1 MVQGALGTFT
11 GTVVS
16 EISKLKT
23 VLMRCR
29 NKSHQPP
36 QPVFNHS
43 QPLWVTLLVDYSEQI
58 ADFGTDPT
66 ELSSLLGRSSS
77 IFQVQKRHSTAIA
90 SVCRKRLRLPSSLII
105 ENASAVYFSLPGDLA
120 PRRFRSRL
128 ATNRTEPGTEPGK
141 SEQQTPGKRPGE
153 PLREW
158 WDCHHD
164 SGRLS
169 FRINP
174 AQRGVQRSSLPYH
187 SRRYGAP

>member
-105 ENASAVYFSLPGDLA
+105 ENASAVYFSLPGDLT

-141 SEQQTPGKRPGE
+141 SEQQTPWKAAAEAPF
-153 PLREW
+153 RE
-158 WDCHHD
+158 
-164 SGRLS
+164 
-169 FRINP
+169 
-174 AQRGVQRSSLPYH
+174 RGTVITIR
-187 SRRYGAP
+187 AD